1 MLEINKFK
9 ILGLLIDNQIPS
21 SELFK
26 KYLEEEEITY
36 LILPLIK
43 LLSTIEI
50 KNNNLY
56 SFVEQIYDNYNI
68 ALQELG
74 YIEQVPKKVIIIYLT
89 FFISRYSFENI
100 DFLIEKYNEIKEY
113 NPISQYERYIFYQIK
128 INILYIYNLK
138 EEYNSFIMPLIEEI
152 NELYETLDKPFIF

>member
-56 SFVEQIYDNYNI
+56 FFVEQIYNNYNI

-89 FFISRYSFENI
+89 FFISRYSFKNI

>member
-56 SFVEQIYDNYNI
+56 SFVEQIYNNYNI

-74 YIEQVPKKVIIIYLT
+74 YIEQVPKKVMIMYLT
-89 FFISRYSFENI
+89 FFISRYSFKNI

>member
-56 SFVEQIYDNYNI
+56 SFVEQIYNNYNI

-74 YIEQVPKKVIIIYLT
+74 YIEQVPEKVIIIYLT

>member
-50 KNNNLY
+50 KNNN
-56 SFVEQIYDNYNI
+56 
-68 ALQELG
+68 
-74 YIEQVPKKVIIIYLT
+74 
-89 FFISRYSFENI
+89 
-100 DFLIEKYNEIKEY
+100 
-113 NPISQYERYIFYQIK
+113 
-128 INILYIYNLK
+128 
-138 EEYNSFIMPLIEEI
+138 
-152 NELYETLDKPFIF
+152 

>member
-26 KYLEEEEITY
+26 KYLKEEEITY

-56 SFVEQIYDNYNI
+56 SFVEQIYNNYNI

-74 YIEQVPKKVIIIYLT
+74 YIEQVPEKVIIIYLT